1 MVMNNTIPKF
11 SEISEISM
19 KFNLDFYIM
28 PWHDSHSLRLNN
40 HLFPWSLTEQEAKIL
55 YDSIIKFNL
64 KSGFEIA
71 TAFGIS
77 STFMGLAL
85 KKTNGKLVTM
95 DAYIE
100 EAFNG
105 ETETK
110 NYTVNDENIFEN
122 ADGYKM
128 TQKLL
133 EHFEIKE
140 FVIPKIGWSPK
151 DTGKIIEEVH
161 GFNKLDFAF
170 IDGGHSAEQI
180 QYDTEVIMD
189 YLNEDCILFYHDHFS
204 VAGETLIYLD
214 KSKFKFMENF
224 RTKFNLCMY
233 GRGKFLNYN

>member
-1 MVMNNTIPKF
+1 MNNTIPKF

-19 KFNLDFYIM
+19 KFDLGFHVI
-28 PWHDSHSLRLNN
+28 PWHGSHSLRLNN

-100 EAFNG
+100 ESLND

-110 NYTVNDENIFEN
+110 NYTVNDENVFEN

-133 EHFEIKE
+133 EYFEIKE
-140 FVIPKIGWSPK
+140 FVTPKIGWSPK
-151 DTGKIIEEVH
+151 DTGKIIEEVY

-180 QYDTEVIMD
+180 QYDTEVIMNFLD
-189 YLNEDCILFYHDHFS
+189 GDCILFYHDHFS
-204 VAGETLIYLD
+204 IAGETLIYLD
-214 KSKFKFMENF
+214 KHKFKFMENF
-224 RTKFNLCMY
+224 RSKFNLCMY
-233 GRGKFLNYN
+233 GRGKFLNL